1 MTYIVP
7 NYFLE
12 NKPNA
17 IISADSIFTLAYSS
31 RQKQERI
38 EVHNTTHAM
47 ILLLNGSKK
56 LTTKDEEIEL
66 KSKSILLLQQG
77 NYFMSEVPSHSGL
90 YEAILI
96 YFDDSFIMDF
106 MKKYKIEPS
115 SYESKT
121 ICAISCDKLLGSLV
135 DSFALY
141 INQELEQKNEI
152 LKLKTEEIFLH
163 LLSKESFK
171 FLPFLQAIKST
182 SKERIRYILEANI
195 EMIESV
201 EDMCR
206 IAMVSKNELRRAIQ
220 NSFKMKP
227 KAWLDKKRLERA
239 SLLLKTTNEPISSIA
254 TSCGYATVSWFG
266 VQFKK
271 YYGVSPKEYRKQGK

>member
-1 MTYIVP
+1 MTYLVP
-7 NYFLE
+7 NYFLKE
-12 NKPNA
+12 QPNA

-56 LTTKDEEIEL
+56 LITKDEEIEL

-77 NYFMSEVPSHSGL
+77 NYFMSEVPSQSGL

-106 MKKYKIEPS
+106 MKKYKIETN
-115 SYESKT
+115 SYEPKAS
-121 ICAISCDKLLGSLV
+121 CVISCDKLLGSLV

-163 LLSKESFK
+163 LLSKESSK

-195 EMIESV
+195 DMIESV

-220 NSFKMKP
+220 NYFKMKP

-239 SLLLKTTNEPISSIA
+239 SLLLKTTNESISSIA

-271 YYGVSPKEYRKQGK
+271 HYGISPKEYREKG